1 MPYIK
6 EKHRSFYNGYIKDII
21 NIINRFDEQG
31 KAGQLTYIIT
41 KLLLLTKPK
50 RYHDYAR
57 LIGVLEC
64 AKLELY
70 RRQVAKY
77 EDIKIEENGD
87 I

>member
-6 EKHRSFYNGYIKDII
+6 ERDRAQYNGYIRNLSNMITRSPAI
-21 NIINRFDEQG
+21 
-31 KAGQLTYIIT
+31 AGHLNYVIS
-41 KLLLLTKPK
+41 KLILLTNPNS
-50 RYHDYAR
+50 YADFNE

-77 EDIKIEENGD
+77 EEEKIVENGD
-87 I
+87 L